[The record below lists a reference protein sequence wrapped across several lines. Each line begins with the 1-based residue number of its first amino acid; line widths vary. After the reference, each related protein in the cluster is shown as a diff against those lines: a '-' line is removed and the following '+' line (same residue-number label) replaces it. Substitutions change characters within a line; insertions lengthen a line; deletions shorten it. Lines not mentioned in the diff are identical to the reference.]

1 VTGKVFLVGAGPGD
15 PELITVRGLRVLR
28 EAHVVVYDRLVHP
41 ALLEEAPAGA
51 ERVFAGKH
59 PEGPRT
65 SQEEIV
71 QVLVD
76 RARRGLRVV
85 RLKGGDPFVFGRGGE
100 EVEALREAGVPYEVV
115 PGVTAAVAVPA
126 AAEIPVTHREWASA
140 FAVVTGHPCEASP
153 EVDWSAL
160 ARVPTLVV
168 LMGLRRL
175 PQVVDQ
181 LLAAGAEPDTPA
193 AMIARGTLPDQR
205 VVVATLGTVVDQVQ
219 RAGLQP
225 PATLVVGRVVELAR
239 VAAGAWAP
247 SGLAEGRR

>member
-1 VTGKVFLVGAGPGD
+1 MSGKVFLVGAGPGD

-28 EAHVVVYDRLVHP
+28 EADVVVYDRLVHP
-41 ALLEEAPAGA
+41 ALVDEAPAGA
-51 ERVFAGKH
+51 ERVYAGKH
-59 PEGPRT
+59 PGGLRT
-65 SQEEIV
+65 SQEQIV

-126 AAEIPVTHREWASA
+126 AAQIPVTHRERASA
-140 FAVVTGHPCEASP
+140 FAVVTGHACEASP
-153 EVDWSAL
+153 GVDWSAL
-160 ARVPTLVV
+160 VRVPTLVV

-181 LLAAGAEPDTPA
+181 LLAAGAEPDTPV
-193 AMIARGTLPDQR
+193 AMVARGTLPDQR
-205 VVVATLGTVVDQVQ
+205 VVVATLGTVVEDVQ

-225 PATLVVGRVVELAR
+225 PATLVVGRVVQLAR
-239 VAAGAWAP
+239 EAGAWGPTGFA
-247 SGLAEGRR
+247 AGRA